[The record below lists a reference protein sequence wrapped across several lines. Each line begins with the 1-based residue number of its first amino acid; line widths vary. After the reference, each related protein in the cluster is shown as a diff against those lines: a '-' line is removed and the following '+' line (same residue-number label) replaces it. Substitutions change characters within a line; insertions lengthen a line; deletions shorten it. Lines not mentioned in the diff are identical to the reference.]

1 MAVALPSAPGFFGPY
16 HFACKVALE
25 RFGIVPETAVAL
37 GTLIHAV
44 FWLSLTGLGLLPC
57 GPDTPLLVKS
67 KKSRCRRT
75 TPESGKASP
84 LNRR

>member
-25 RFGIVPETAVAL
+25 RFGIPPETAVAL

-44 FWLSLTGLGLLPC
+44 FWLSLTTLGLAVLRVRH
-57 GPDTPLLVKS
+57 TPLAAIDAAAVPPEES
-67 KKSRCRRT
+67 PSR
-75 TPESGKASP
+75 
-84 LNRR
+84 

>member
-25 RFGIVPETAVAL
+25 RFGIPPETAVAL

-44 FWLSLTGLGLLPC
+44 FWFSLTSLGLAVLRIRHTSLHAI
-57 GPDTPLLVKS
+57 DEVAS
-67 KKSRCRRT
+67 
-75 TPESGKASP
+75 ESEDPSG
-84 LNRR
+84 R